1 MLEEGLIKI
10 FSLSSCVVQ
19 YKMALLYFI
28 MVYLD
33 FVGFCLSL
41 FTYVG
46 YCFTHYVTFVGW
58 RGVGVGDG
66 VEM

>member
-1 MLEEGLIKI
+1 
-10 FSLSSCVVQ
+10 
-19 YKMALLYFI
+19 MALLYFI

-46 YCFTHYVTFVGW
+46 YCFTHYVMFVGG